1 MFRRIALVVVVFC
14 IALSVAVNPAAAKT
28 ETFHFSF
35 KGQFAEALFSTFDET
50 GCIETFAYVAA
61 QEGKVKVDG
70 RPAVDSFAIVN
81 LIQFNFCTGEFLLDA
96 FGFATLAPDEFII
109 DKKLNQATLTTT
121 IVVDEFVTGTSFSVE
136 VNVAWTGV
144 GETSTVKDHFQI
156 KEPGFKLNS
165 RFMGTFRLA
174 EASGTVSGLGM
185 NFTPEPA
192 FFAQMGN
199 VKTGEVAILKDI

>member
-1 MFRRIALVVVVFC
+1 MFRRIALILVILG
-14 IALSVAVNPAAAKT
+14 IALSLAVTPAAAKT

-35 KGQFAEALFSTFDET
+35 KGQFAEAIFSTFDET

-81 LIQFNFCTGEFLLDA
+81 LIQFNHCTQEFLLDA
-96 FGFATLAPDEFII
+96 FGFATLAPDEFVI

-121 IVVDEFVTGTSFSVE
+121 IVVDEFVTGTTFSVD

-156 KEPGFKLNS
+156 NEPGFKLNS
-165 RFMGTFRLA
+165 HFMGTFRQA
-174 EASGTVSGLGM
+174 QASGTVTGM
-185 NFTPEPA
+185 GIDFAPDPA
-192 FFAQMGN
+192 IFAQMGN
-199 VKTGEVAILKDI
+199 VKVGEVAIVKDV